1 MAFEPQRFIHAANI
15 RLDVPV
21 SVQTA
26 ESLTDD
32 LRFAF
37 EDATLHAFA
46 EVIEASIRH
55 DVDFL
60 LLSGNVFVEADRSL
74 RARLSLLRGFKR
86 LEEHDIQV
94 FVLPGDSDPPEA
106 WRAIPEM
113 PENVVVCY
121 SSNPEPE
128 ELYIQDRLATTLS
141 SSMWFGEA
149 DAFGIRVLAR
159 GTDSIQ
165 PFRIG
170 VVSKAKYEE
179 ARRMAAMAAS
189 ASDETLTA
197 SLQSLASGEKL
208 SGSKSSGDSDDEES
222 TRVWRSID
230 AENGGHPRKADTG
243 QRSVKRSLETLEV
256 SPSDTHP
263 SLDPGFIRYVDE
275 MLDDGQLNFLALT
288 GELARTTLW
297 RDQGVIH
304 CPGTTQP
311 RSQMEA
317 SGGSC
322 SLVEVSETGEIQI
335 SSVDSSCVDWKQIE
349 VTVAPHT
356 NLSSILQQ
364 MKTLLLGQKPR
375 AADRIWSVQWE
386 LRGALPDLQELARND
401 LDVAAAVELDELKHG
416 GRTIRLLHEIRSLPK
431 AWPSSDPP
439 TSLADQYQQIAAR
452 SRILTDD
459 ALLSLI
465 NANKELTTGWKQRLT
480 SLLPSVDPEQI
491 MAKLRTDGAT
501 WFVPDFSLADDRG
514 DESYDV
520 DLSDDMVAQDDESGK
535 HEPAGNLDELAGD
548 ESADVDSAYVD
559 ADDTDESDE
568 DESDD

>member
-1 MAFEPQRFIHAANI
+1 
-15 RLDVPV
+15 
-21 SVQTA
+21 
-26 ESLTDD
+26 
-32 LRFAF
+32 
-37 EDATLHAFA
+37 
-46 EVIEASIRH
+46 
-55 DVDFL
+55 
-60 LLSGNVFVEADRSL
+60 
-74 RARLSLLRGFKR
+74 
-86 LEEHDIQV
+86 
-94 FVLPGDSDPPEA
+94 
-106 WRAIPEM
+106 
-113 PENVVVCY
+113 
-121 SSNPEPE
+121 
-128 ELYIQDRLATTLS
+128 
-141 SSMWFGEA
+141 
-149 DAFGIRVLAR
+149 
-159 GTDSIQ
+159 
-165 PFRIG
+165 
-170 VVSKAKYEE
+170 
-179 ARRMAAMAAS
+179 MAAMAAS

-197 SLQSLASGEKL
+197 SLQSPASGEKL

-230 AENGGHPRKADTG
+230 AENGAHPRKADTG

-256 SPSDTHP
+256 SPSDAHP

-297 RDQGVIH
+297 RDEGVIH

-416 GRTIRLLHEIRSLPK
+416 GRTIRLLHEIRSLPN

-465 NANKELTTGWKQRLT
+465 DANKELTTGWKQRLT

-520 DLSDDMVAQDDESGK
+520 DLADDMVAQDDESGK
-535 HEPAGNLDELAGD
+535 HEPSGNLDELAGD

-559 ADDTDESDE
+559 AHDTDESDE

>member
-1 MAFEPQRFIHAANI
+1 MAFEPQRFIHAANL

-21 SVQTA
+21 SFQTG
-26 ESLTDD
+26 EPLTDE

-37 EDATLHAFA
+37 EDATLHAFD
-46 EVIEASIRH
+46 EVIEASVRH

-74 RARLSLLRGFKR
+74 RARLTLLRGVRR
-86 LEEHDIQV
+86 LAEHEIQV

-113 PENVVVCY
+113 PENVSVVY

-128 ELYIQDRLATTLS
+128 ELYVKDRLATTLS

-159 GTDSIQ
+159 GTDGIQ

-189 ASDETLTA
+189 ASDETITA
-197 SLQSLASGEKL
+197 SLMHVASGEQI
-208 SGSKSSGDSDDEES
+208 SGPPSSIDSNDDDP

-230 AENGGHPRKADTG
+230 AEGGAHSRKADPG
-243 QRSVKRSLETLEV
+243 RRGVKRSLETLEV
-256 SPSDTHP
+256 SSADAHP

-275 MLDDGQLNFLALT
+275 ILHDGQLNFLALT

-297 RDQGVIH
+297 RDEGVVH

-317 SGGSC
+317 SGGAC
-322 SLVEVSETGEIQI
+322 SLVEVSETGEIRI

-349 VTVAPHT
+349 LNVAPHT
-356 NLSSILQQ
+356 NLSFILQQ
-364 MKTLLLGQKPR
+364 MKTLLLGQKPG
-375 AADRIWSVQWE
+375 AADRIWSVQWI

-401 LDVAAAVELDELKHG
+401 LDVAAAVELDELKHS
-416 GRTIRLLHEIRSLPK
+416 GRTIRLLHEIRSLPN
-431 AWPSSDPP
+431 AWPLGDPP
-439 TSLADQYQQIAAR
+439 TSLADQYQQIAGR

-459 ALLSLI
+459 ALQSLI
-465 NANKELTTGWKQRLT
+465 DTSQELTAGWKQRLT
-480 SLLPSVDPEQI
+480 SLLPAVDPEQI

-501 WFVPDFSLADDRG
+501 WFVPDFGRG
-514 DESYDV
+514 DSGVDDNADESNDV
-520 DLSDDMVAQDDESGK
+520 DVLDDINAAQ
-535 HEPAGNLDELAGD
+535 D
-548 ESADVDSAYVD
+548 ESAKKERSDDLDETTDFAAEDVDDD
-559 ADDTDESDE
+559 ADE

>member
-26 ESLTDD
+26 ESLTDE

-37 EDATLHAFA
+37 EDATLHAFE

-74 RARLSLLRGFKR
+74 RARLSLLRGVNR
-86 LEEHDIQV
+86 LEKHDIQV

-113 PENVVVCY
+113 PKNVIVCY

-128 ELYIQDRLATTLS
+128 QLYVQDRLATTFS

-149 DAFGIRVLAR
+149 DAFGIRVLAK
-159 GTDSIQ
+159 GIDSIQ

-197 SLQSLASGEKL
+197 SLQNLASGEKL
-208 SGSKSSGDSDDEES
+208 SEPKSSGDSDNEES

-230 AENGGHPRKADTG
+230 AENGEPSRKADTG
-243 QRSVKRSLETLEV
+243 RRSVKRSLETLEV
-256 SPSDTHP
+256 SPSDAHP

-275 MLDDGQLNFLALT
+275 MLHDGQLNFLALT

-297 RDQGVIH
+297 RDGGVIH

-322 SLVEVSETGEIQI
+322 SLVEVSETGEIRI

-349 VTVAPHT
+349 VNVAPQT

-364 MKTLLLGQKPR
+364 MKTLLLGQKPG
-375 AADRIWSVQWE
+375 AADRIWSVQWR
-386 LRGALPDLQELARND
+386 LRGAMPDLQELAGND

-416 GRTIRLLHEIRSLPK
+416 GRTIRLLHEIRSLPN
-431 AWPSSDPP
+431 AWPSSDSP
-439 TSLADQYQQIAAR
+439 TSLADQYQQIAGR
-452 SRILTDD
+452 SRVLTDD

-465 NANKELTTGWKQRLT
+465 DANKELTTGWKQRLT

-501 WFVPDFSLADDRG
+501 WFVPDFGLADDSG

-520 DLSDDMVAQDDESGK
+520 DLAGDIDAGEDESGQ
-535 HEPAGNLDELAGD
+535 HEASDNLDELAGD
-548 ESADVDSAYVD
+548 ESADVDSVYVD
-559 ADDTDESDE
+559 ADDAEE